1 METETKKIDKRV
13 WIVVILLLVFTVGA
27 LIFSN
32 LGSMNVPK
40 TSENDRGLQ
49 AILANERENILAAL
63 TDNLTFYNPDL
74 FYNVEEVYLLSEKYA
89 VVLLESSSVTY
100 RALLSSNDAWQAVS
114 YPRIVLSYGDFSDVP
129 VEIIKAAN
137 IVGRDK

>member
-63 TDNLTFYNPDL
+63 TDNLTFYNPICL
-74 FYNVEEVYLLSEKYA
+74 ITSYTVIATEFERFKLL
-89 VVLLESSSVTY
+89 
-100 RALLSSNDAWQAVS
+100 
-114 YPRIVLSYGDFSDVP
+114 
-129 VEIIKAAN
+129 
-137 IVGRDK
+137 